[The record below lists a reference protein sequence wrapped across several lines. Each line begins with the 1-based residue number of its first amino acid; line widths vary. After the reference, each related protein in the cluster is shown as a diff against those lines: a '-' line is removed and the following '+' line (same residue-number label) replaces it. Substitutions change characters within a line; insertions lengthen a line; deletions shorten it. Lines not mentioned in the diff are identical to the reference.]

1 MLSSGG
7 TVTICKFFEFII
19 ERRRTARF
27 SVDTV
32 IFTADIG
39 GTTTR
44 LALFTEQTGGPAMVR
59 RKDYRNCDF
68 DSFGGIVAD
77 FLDGEET
84 IHSACVA
91 AAGPVLDGAVL
102 ITNLSW
108 RIEERD
114 IARMVG
120 VDRALLVNDLV
131 ALAAGT
137 PHLEDTDL
145 VCLHPKGYHRRRRR
159 GTAAIVAAG
168 TGLGEAYLV
177 PMKRGVVTAMVPR
190 PSEGGHADY
199 PPRNN
204 EETALFEYLRSRYG
218 HVSKERVISGGGIRS
233 IYEFLRDTGRAEP
246 DPEVE
251 RLFNRGAD
259 GSDTIPSREGPTD
272 PNQIITRNA
281 LEGVSDISIL
291 TLRMFVSAYG
301 AEAGNM
307 ALMLMAD
314 GGVYIGG
321 GIAPKILPALT
332 EGLFIESFLD
342 KGRLSNYLKGVPVWV
357 ITNPAVQLIGAAH
370 LAVGNDEDMEVID
383 ERQG

>member
-1 MLSSGG
+1 MGRLTLG
-7 TVTICKFFEFII
+7 KFFDNSI
-19 ERRRTARF
+19 ERERTARF

-44 LALFTEQTGGPAMVR
+44 LALFTEGEDGPVMVR
-59 RKDYRNCDF
+59 RKDYRNCQYGSF
-68 DSFGGIVAD
+68 DGIVAD
-77 FLDGEET
+77 FLDGNET
-84 IHSACVA
+84 VDKACVA
-91 AAGPVLDGAVL
+91 AAGPVHDEAVL

-108 RIEERD
+108 RIGERD

-120 VDRALLVNDLV
+120 ADHALLVNDLV

-137 PHLEDTDL
+137 PHLEDADL
-145 VCLHPKGYHRRRRR
+145 VCLHPKAYRGGRRRK
-159 GTAAIVAAG
+159 TAAIVAAG

-177 PMKRGVVTAMVPR
+177 PMKRGGMTVMVPH

-199 PPRNN
+199 PPRNDD
-204 EETALFEYLRSRYG
+204 EAALFEYLRSRYG

-251 RLFNRGAD
+251 RLLGRGTD
-259 GSDTIPSREGPTD
+259 GGDTSPSNDGPTD
-272 PNQIITRNA
+272 PNQVITGNA
-281 LEGVSDISIL
+281 MEGASDISVL
-291 TLRMFVSAYG
+291 TLRMFVAAYG

-307 ALMLMAD
+307 ALTLMAD

-332 EGLFIESFLD
+332 DGLFIESFLD
-342 KGRLSNYLKGVPVWV
+342 KGRLSDYLKGVPVWV

-370 LAVGNDEDMEVID
+370 LAMGDGESIGGMDEGK
-383 ERQG
+383 R

>member
-1 MLSSGG
+1 
-7 TVTICKFFEFII
+7 
-19 ERRRTARF
+19 
-27 SVDTV
+27 V

-44 LALFTEQTGGPAMVR
+44 LALFTEERNGPVMVCR
-59 RKDYRNCDF
+59 HDYRSCDY
-68 DSFGGIVAD
+68 DSFEDIVSA
-77 FLDGEET
+77 FLDGNET
-84 IHSACVA
+84 IDSACVA
-91 AAGPVLDGAVL
+91 AAGPVRDGAVL

-108 RIEERD
+108 RIEQWD

-137 PHLEDTDL
+137 PHLEDADL
-145 VCLHPKGYHRRRRR
+145 VCLHPRAYRGGRRKK
-159 GTAAIVAAG
+159 TAAIVAAG

-177 PMKRGVVTAMVPR
+177 LMKRGDVPVMVPC

-199 PPRNN
+199 PPRND

-233 IYEFLRDTGRAEP
+233 IYEFFRDTGRAKP

-251 RLFNRGAD
+251 RLLGRGVD
-259 GSDTIPSREGPTD
+259 GEDAITPRDIPTD
-272 PNQIITRNA
+272 PNQVITRNA
-281 LEGVSDISIL
+281 LEGATDITVL
-291 TLRMFVSAYG
+291 TLRTFVAAYG

-307 ALMLMAD
+307 ALTLMAD

-332 EGLFIESFLD
+332 EGLFIKSFLY
-342 KGRLSNYLKGVPVWV
+342 KGRLTDYLKGVPVWV
-357 ITNPAVQLIGAAH
+357 IINPAVQLIGAAH
-370 LAVGNDEDMEVID
+370 LAVEDDIGMEVTD
-383 ERQG
+383 ER

>member
-1 MLSSGG
+1 L
-7 TVTICKFFEFII
+7 VKRIEYLNFFEFII
-19 ERRRTARF
+19 ERIRTARF
-27 SVDTV
+27 SRDAV

-44 LALFTEQTGGPAMVR
+44 LALFTEGSGGPEMVR
-59 RKDYRNCDF
+59 RHDYSNSDF
-68 DSFGGIVAD
+68 DSFGDIVTD
-77 FLDGEET
+77 FLDGGES
-84 IHSACVA
+84 IDRACVA
-91 AAGPVLDGAVL
+91 AAGPVRDGIVL
-102 ITNLSW
+102 VTNLSW
-108 RIEERD
+108 RIEEDD

-120 VDRALLVNDLV
+120 VDRARLVNDLV

-137 PHLEDTDL
+137 PHLDDVDL
-145 VCLHPKGYHRRRRR
+145 VCLHPKDYR
-159 GTAAIVAAG
+159 GGRPKKTAAIVAAG
-168 TGLGEAYLV
+168 TGLGEAYLIPV
-177 PMKRGVVTAMVPR
+177 KRGADTVLTPR

-199 PPRNN
+199 PPRND
-204 EETALFEYLRSRYG
+204 EETALFTYLRDRYG
-218 HVSKERVISGGGIRS
+218 HVSKERVISGGGIRN

-251 RLFNRGAD
+251 RLLGGVGAHD
-259 GSDTIPSREGPTD
+259 VSLPPGEMPGD
-272 PNQIITRNA
+272 PNQVITKSGMDGTSEIA
-281 LEGVSDISIL
+281 AL

-332 EGLFIESFLD
+332 DGPFIESFLD
-342 KGRLSNYLKGVPVWV
+342 KGRLSDYLQGVPVWV

-370 LAVGNDEDMEVID
+370 LAVEDDDAMEVIA
-383 ERQG
+383 